1 MSDFSNWDEQEQRI
15 FIAKIIHNINYSQ
28 TNLVLMKSIVELW
41 DRYPV
46 REAIYFTQNLINQKP
61 YKMEIQS
68 INPSYN
74 IINKDSMLKLST
86 ELSQLIKEKG
96 LSSNIQGKQF
106 VNVEGWQFAGA
117 SLGLMPIITST
128 QDLSNETAIKY
139 MATCEVR
146 NITTGQLVATG
157 IALCSNAEK
166 TKRFFDEY
174 AILSMAQ
181 TRAIGKAYRNL
192 LAWLMKAAG
201 FEATPAEEMD
211 FARDETPDQ
220 KPKVVEVVAEEIPVE
235 VDRDA
240 IIKDIQAVARMK
252 DLTDIFFSNKEYNR
266 KRPAIN
272 EINDC

>member
-1 MSDFSNWDEQEQRI
+1 
-15 FIAKIIHNINYSQ
+15 
-28 TNLVLMKSIVELW
+28 
-41 DRYPV
+41 
-46 REAIYFTQNLINQKP
+46 
-61 YKMEIQS
+61 MEIQS

-211 FARDETPDQ
+211 FARDETPAK

-235 VDRDA
+235 IDRDA

-252 DLTDIFFSNKEYNR
+252 DLTDIFFSNKEYIE
-266 KRPAIN
+266 KDQQLMKLMTAKK
-272 EINDC
+272 ESLTTKKK

>member
-1 MSDFSNWDEQEQRI
+1 MEL
-15 FIAKIIHNINYSQ
+15 Q
-28 TNLVLMKSIVELW
+28 TTS
-41 DRYPV
+41 
-46 REAIYFTQNLINQKP
+46 
-61 YKMEIQS
+61 
-68 INPSYN
+68 PSYEL
-74 IINKDSMLKLST
+74 INKDSMLKLST
-86 ELSQLIKEKG
+86 ELSKLIKEKG

-166 TKRFFDEY
+166 TKRYFDEY

-211 FARDETPDQ
+211 FAKEEAKKPETTA
-220 KPKVVEVVAEEIPVE
+220 KIIELEVEEVAE
-235 VDRDA
+235 VDRVDL
-240 IIKDIQAVARMK
+240 IKQI
-252 DLTDIFFSNKEYNR
+252 TDCTKNKELVDIYYGY
-266 KRPAIN
+266 KQYIDGDKALLMLLKSKK
-272 EINDC
+272 ESFTSKTKK

>member
-1 MSDFSNWDEQEQRI
+1 
-15 FIAKIIHNINYSQ
+15 
-28 TNLVLMKSIVELW
+28 
-41 DRYPV
+41 
-46 REAIYFTQNLINQKP
+46 
-61 YKMEIQS
+61 MEMQLT
-68 INPSYN
+68 NPSYEL
-74 IINKDSMLKLST
+74 INKDSMLKLST

-166 TKRFFDEY
+166 TKRYFDEY

-211 FARDETPDQ
+211 FAKDETPTK

-235 VDRDA
+235 VDRDE
-240 IIKDIQAVARMK
+240 IVKNIQAAARMK
-252 DLTDIFFSNKEYNR
+252 DLTDIFFSNKEYIE
-266 KRPAIN
+266 KDQQLMKLMTAKK
-272 EINDC
+272 ESLTTKKK

>member
-1 MSDFSNWDEQEQRI
+1 
-15 FIAKIIHNINYSQ
+15 
-28 TNLVLMKSIVELW
+28 
-41 DRYPV
+41 
-46 REAIYFTQNLINQKP
+46 
-61 YKMEIQS
+61 MEIQLT
-68 INPSYN
+68 NPSYEL
-74 IINKDSMLKLST
+74 INKDSMLKLST

-128 QDLSNETAIKY
+128 QDLSNETSIKY

-146 NITTGQLVATG
+146 NITTGTVVATG

-166 TKRFFDEY
+166 TKRYFDEY

-211 FARDETPDQ
+211 FADAKADARAKEEAPTK

-240 IIKDIQAVARMK
+240 IIKDIQAAARMK
-252 DLTDIFFSNKEYNR
+252 DLTDIFFSNKEYIE
-266 KRPAIN
+266 KDQQLMKLMTAKK
-272 EINDC
+272 ESLTTKKK

>member
-1 MSDFSNWDEQEQRI
+1 MEM
-15 FIAKIIHNINYSQ
+15 Q
-28 TNLVLMKSIVELW
+28 T
-41 DRYPV
+41 
-46 REAIYFTQNLINQKP
+46 
-61 YKMEIQS
+61 

-166 TKRFFDEY
+166 TKRYFDEY

-211 FARDETPDQ
+211 FAKDETPTK
-220 KPKVVEVVAEEIPVE
+220 KPKVVEVVAEEVPVE

-240 IIKDIQAVARMK
+240 IIKDIQAAARMK
-252 DLTDIFFSNKEYNR
+252 DLTDIFFSNKEYIE
-266 KRPAIN
+266 KDQQLMKLMTAKK
-272 EINDC
+272 ESLTTKKK

>member
-1 MSDFSNWDEQEQRI
+1 
-15 FIAKIIHNINYSQ
+15 
-28 TNLVLMKSIVELW
+28 
-41 DRYPV
+41 
-46 REAIYFTQNLINQKP
+46 
-61 YKMEIQS
+61 MEMQLT
-68 INPSYN
+68 NPSYEL
-74 IINKDSMLKLST
+74 INKDSMLKLST

-166 TKRFFDEY
+166 TKRYFDEY

-211 FARDETPDQ
+211 FAKEETPTK

-235 VDRDA
+235 VDRDG
-240 IIKDIQAVARMK
+240 IIKDIQAAARMK
-252 DLTDIFFSNKEYNR
+252 DLTDIFFSNKEYIE
-266 KRPAIN
+266 KDQQLMKLMTAKK
-272 EINDC
+272 ESLTTKKK

>member
-1 MSDFSNWDEQEQRI
+1 
-15 FIAKIIHNINYSQ
+15 
-28 TNLVLMKSIVELW
+28 
-41 DRYPV
+41 
-46 REAIYFTQNLINQKP
+46 
-61 YKMEIQS
+61 MEMQLT
-68 INPSYN
+68 NPSYEL
-74 IINKDSMLKLST
+74 INKDSMLKLST

-166 TKRFFDEY
+166 TKRYFDEY

-211 FARDETPDQ
+211 FADAKADARAKDETPTK
-220 KPKVVEVVAEEIPVE
+220 KPKVVEVVAEEVPVE

-240 IIKDIQAVARMK
+240 IIKDIQAAARMK
-252 DLTDIFFSNKEYNR
+252 DLTDIFFSNKEYIE
-266 KRPAIN
+266 KDQQLMKLMTAKK
-272 EINDC
+272 ESLTTKKK

>member
-1 MSDFSNWDEQEQRI
+1 
-15 FIAKIIHNINYSQ
+15 
-28 TNLVLMKSIVELW
+28 
-41 DRYPV
+41 
-46 REAIYFTQNLINQKP
+46 
-61 YKMEIQS
+61 MEMQLT
-68 INPSYN
+68 NPSYEL
-74 IINKDSMLKLST
+74 INKDSMLKLST

-166 TKRFFDEY
+166 TKRYFDEY

-211 FARDETPDQ
+211 FADAKADARAKEEAPTK

-240 IIKDIQAVARMK
+240 IIKDIQAAARMK
-252 DLTDIFFSNKEYNR
+252 DLTDIFFSNKEYIE
-266 KRPAIN
+266 KDQQLMKLMTAKK
-272 EINDC
+272 ESLTTKKK

>member
-1 MSDFSNWDEQEQRI
+1 
-15 FIAKIIHNINYSQ
+15 
-28 TNLVLMKSIVELW
+28 
-41 DRYPV
+41 
-46 REAIYFTQNLINQKP
+46 
-61 YKMEIQS
+61 MEMQLT
-68 INPSYN
+68 NPSYEL
-74 IINKDSMLKLST
+74 INKDSMLKLST

-128 QDLSNETAIKY
+128 QDLSNETSIKY

-146 NITTGQLVATG
+146 NITTGTVVATG

-166 TKRFFDEY
+166 TKRYFDEY

-211 FARDETPDQ
+211 FAREETPTK
-220 KPKVVEVVAEEIPVE
+220 KPKVVEVVAEEVYVE
-235 VDRDA
+235 VFRDD
-240 IIKDIQAVARMK
+240 IIKDIQAAARMK
-252 DLTDIFFSNKEYNR
+252 DLTDVFFANKEYIE
-266 KRPAIN
+266 KD
-272 EINDC
+272 EQLMKLMKSKKESLTTKKK

>member
-1 MSDFSNWDEQEQRI
+1 
-15 FIAKIIHNINYSQ
+15 
-28 TNLVLMKSIVELW
+28 
-41 DRYPV
+41 
-46 REAIYFTQNLINQKP
+46 
-61 YKMEIQS
+61 MEMQITS
-68 INPSYN
+68 PSYEL
-74 IINKDSMLKLST
+74 INKDSMLKLST
-86 ELSQLIKEKG
+86 ELSKLIKEKG

-117 SLGLMPIITST
+117 SLGLMPIITLT
-128 QDLSNETAIKY
+128 TDLSKDDEIKY

-146 NITTGQLVATG
+146 NITSGQLVATG
-157 IALCSNAEK
+157 IALCSNKEK

-211 FARDETPDQ
+211 FADAKADARAKEEAPTK

-235 VDRDA
+235 INRDA
-240 IIKDIQAVARMK
+240 IVKDIQAAARMK
-252 DLTDIFFSNKEYNR
+252 DLTDIFFSNKEYIE
-266 KRPAIN
+266 KDQQLMKLMTAKK
-272 EINDC
+272 ESLTTKKK

>member
-1 MSDFSNWDEQEQRI
+1 
-15 FIAKIIHNINYSQ
+15 
-28 TNLVLMKSIVELW
+28 
-41 DRYPV
+41 
-46 REAIYFTQNLINQKP
+46 
-61 YKMEIQS
+61 MEMQLT
-68 INPSYN
+68 NPSYEL
-74 IINKDSMLKLST
+74 INKDSMLKLST

-128 QDLSNETAIKY
+128 QDLSNETSIKY

-146 NITTGQLVATG
+146 NITTGTVVATG

-166 TKRFFDEY
+166 TKRYFDEY

-211 FARDETPDQ
+211 FADAKADARAKDETPTK
-220 KPKVVEVVAEEIPVE
+220 KPKVVEVVAEEVPVE
-235 VDRDA
+235 VDREQLV
-240 IIKDIQAVARMK
+240 KDIAAVTKMK
-252 DLTDIFFSNKEYNR
+252 DLTDVFFSHKSYIENDIYLMDLMKSKKESLTT
-266 KRPAIN
+266 KKK
-272 EINDC
+272 